1 MIAREEHPLTDHKAN
16 AMRPRG
22 LFQCPIGHTEMR
34 RQLVGGDVFGQ
45 DWVPR

>member
-16 AMRPRG
+16 AVRPCG
-22 LFQCPIGHTEMR
+22 LLQDPIGHAQMR
-34 RQLVGGDVFGQ
+34 RQLVGSDVFGQ